1 MTNNPPPMPDTP
13 PLPAHAPKPATRRR
27 LPLIIA
33 AVVAVALAIGG
44 TVYWMTRPSYDDI
57 VKGCQKALAAQAKA
71 GGKGKPSACDDVKKD
86 DYDALALNAA
96 LGDLGWLDDDGNFDK
111 NKMLESTLDQP

>member
-1 MTNNPPPMPDTP
+1 MTNNLPPLPDTP
-13 PLPAHAPKPATRRR
+13 PLPARAPKPAAKRR

-71 GGKGKPSACDDVKKD
+71 GGKGKPGACNDVKKD
-86 DYDALALNAA
+86 DYDTLVIASVIDGMSKKDRDLLDYYDNGTIDGS
-96 LGDLGWLDDDGNFDK
+96 LG
-111 NKMLESTLDQP
+111 